1 VSSIGFHL
9 YCKLLKRTILA
20 MQGKIPSIVTDAKV
34 EFLADARI
42 PENYIPEAH
51 LRMEIYQRFGE
62 ALSQEEVDEIWSEV
76 KDRFGAP
83 PEPAIWLYHLT
94 RVRAFAARHGF
105 SLIKQE
111 KFTLTVERQK
121 GKEST
126 IKKVM
131 VQLPKKPQELEKKV
145 IALLVTEFGIKIV

>member
-1 VSSIGFHL
+1 
-9 YCKLLKRTILA
+9 

-34 EFLADARI
+34 EFLVDARL

-51 LRMEIYQRFGE
+51 LRMEIYQRLGE

-76 KDRFGAP
+76 KDRFGPP
-83 PEPAIWLYHLT
+83 PEPAVWLYHLT

-126 IKKVM
+126 LKKVM

-145 IALLVTEFGIKIV
+145 IALLESEFGIKIA